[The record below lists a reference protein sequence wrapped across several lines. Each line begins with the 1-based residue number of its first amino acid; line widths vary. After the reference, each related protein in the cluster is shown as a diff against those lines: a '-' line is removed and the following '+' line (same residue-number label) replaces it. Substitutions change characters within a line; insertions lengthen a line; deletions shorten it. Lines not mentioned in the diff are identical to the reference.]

1 MKEQLIS
8 LLVSKVGLDQ
18 QKAEQSVDTVLEY
31 IKDNPQQLSS
41 YLEKFGAGGIADKL
55 GGMFGN

>member
-1 MKEQLIS
+1 MKEQLVS

-55 GGMFGN
+55 GGMLGN